1 MRIYVPVTLEE
12 LATAVVSRNA
22 TRWDVGARPAHAV
35 TAALVAELPDED
47 TEGHEYAAFL
57 MAADDSLALVA
68 AGDGV
73 PLRVVVSLDVP
84 DDAVVVDPGASTAS
98 SGVTLTRDLPAVQ
111 VRAVHADEP
120 EAAADVRAVLAAVDA
135 ADDAALEEAVER
147 VTDRDLLWF
156 DPSEVHA
163 VPRP

>member
-22 TRWDVGARPAHAV
+22 TRWDLGARPAHAV
-35 TAALVAELPDED
+35 TAALVAALPDED

-68 AGDGV
+68 AGDGA
-73 PLRVVVSLDVP
+73 PLRVVLSLDVP
-84 DDAVVVDPGASTAS
+84 DDAVEVGGPTDGAP
-98 SGVTLTRDLPAVQ
+98 SGVTVTRDLPG
-111 VRAVHADEP
+111 VRVEAVHADEP
-120 EAAADVRAVLAAVDA
+120 EAAADVLAVLAAVDA
-135 ADDAALEEAVER
+135 DDDEALGEAVER
-147 VTDRDLLWF
+147 VTDRDLLWY